1 MSDPAADP
9 ASPLTLTCPECGSS
23 LNSVPDND
31 EVLCCPSHH
40 RYTLPALIL
49 GQSRRVA
56 ALCETGARL
65 LEEQERLVRQIAQQL
80 WNTQTLTAF
89 RLEGRADRLRETR
102 DALRTFIR
110 EDFLGAPE
118 AGKGEELAN

>member
-1 MSDPAADP
+1 MSDPTADP
-9 ASPLTLTCPECGSS
+9 APSPTLTCPECGSS
-23 LNSVPDND
+23 LNCVPDNA

-40 RYTLPALIL
+40 RYTLPSLIL

-56 ALCETGARL
+56 ALCETGAKL
-65 LEEQERLVRQIAQQL
+65 LEEQERLVRQIASQL

-110 EDFLGAPE
+110 EDFLGGPE
-118 AGKGEELAN
+118 AGKGEELIN

>member
-1 MSDPAADP
+1 MSDPTADP
-9 ASPLTLTCPECGSS
+9 PSPQMLTCPECGSS
-23 LNSVPDND
+23 LSGVPDNG

-40 RYTLPALIL
+40 RYTLPSLIL

-56 ALCETGARL
+56 ALCESGARL

-102 DALRTFIR
+102 EALRTFIR
-110 EDFLGAPE
+110 EDFLGGVDADK
-118 AGKGEELAN
+118 AEEFMN

>member
-9 ASPLTLTCPECGSS
+9 APSPTLTCPECGSS
-23 LNSVPDND
+23 LNSVPDNS

-40 RYTLPALIL
+40 RYTLPSLIL

-56 ALCETGARL
+56 ALCETGAKL
-65 LEEQERLVRQIAQQL
+65 LEEQERLVRQIASQL

-89 RLEGRADRLRETR
+89 RLEGRADRLRDTR
-102 DALRTFIR
+102 NALRTFIR
-110 EDFLGAPE
+110 EDFLGGPD
-118 AGKGEELAN
+118 AGKGEELVN

>member
-1 MSDPAADP
+1 MSDSAADQT
-9 ASPLTLTCPECGSS
+9 SPLALTCPECGSS
-23 LNSVPDND
+23 LSSVPDNE

-40 RYTLPALIL
+40 RYTLPSLIL

-56 ALCETGARL
+56 ALCESGARL

-110 EDFLGAPE
+110 EDFLGGPDSC
-118 AGKGEELAN
+118 KGEELSN